1 MGILS
6 KLRKRREVAEARKEV
21 KKEARKEVKKE
32 ARKGVEEKKTTTSDV
47 LPEIDNVGEWLNE
60 IKKMAAEGVNEID
73 RFYNDI
79 VGKSKSISDF
89 ILNLG
94 VISANY
100 LSFRYEV
107 YAKLAEYYGDV
118 NKAIREV
125 DKALEDIDDKFI
137 DELVGVI
144 RKWMSK

>member
-1 MGILS
+1 MS
-6 KLRKRREVAEARKEV
+6 KLRKRREGAEVRKEV
-21 KKEARKEVKKE
+21 KKEAGKR
-32 ARKGVEEKKTTTSDV
+32 VEEKKTTTSDI
-47 LPEIDNVGEWLNE
+47 LPEIDNVDKWLKE

-118 NKAIREV
+118 NKATREV
-125 DKALEDIDDKFI
+125 DKALGDIDDKFI